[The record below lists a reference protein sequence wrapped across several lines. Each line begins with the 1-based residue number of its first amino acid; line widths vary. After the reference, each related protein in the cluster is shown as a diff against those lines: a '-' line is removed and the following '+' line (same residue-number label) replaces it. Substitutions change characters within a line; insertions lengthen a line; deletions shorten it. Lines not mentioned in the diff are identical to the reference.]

1 MSDSLRSKRRPVSHE
16 VILGEISIHPPRLK
30 QRRSQVRRY
39 LWMAGNDKQ
48 KTGPSS
54 GKGRKALESGRV
66 AGQLAGL
73 YVRAKSATKP
83 RPKARAR
90 NGKEEQ
96 GRH

>member
-1 MSDSLRSKRRPVSHE
+1 MSDSFRPKRRPVSHE
-16 VILGEISIHPPRLK
+16 VILGRSLPRVK